1 MAQQASCG
9 VGTDGA
15 IVKVSHVAGAVV
27 GAIGI
32 VGIGFGL
39 YLKKHGLLHGRAWGL
54 DPNQFDPTQLHAG
67 IAVEMEHTRV
77 PWIAMRIAMDHL
89 IEDPAYYIKL
99 ATIHTEH

>member
-1 MAQQASCG
+1 MDQQADCG
-9 VGTDGA
+9 STTDGA
-15 IVKVSHVAGAVV
+15 IVKASYVAGAVV

-54 DPNQFDPTQLHAG
+54 DPSQFDPAQLRAG

-77 PWIAMRIAMDHL
+77 AWIAMRIAMDHL
-89 IEDPAYYIKL
+89 VEDPNYYVKL
-99 ATIHTEH
+99 ATIHTES